1 MRWPYLCATPFV
13 GVADASRGWPV
24 CENVPQAVPPPSL
37 DQRTTRGDDYSIKS
51 VRDVRGHG
59 M

>member
-1 MRWPYLCATPFV
+1 MRYLCATPFV

-24 CENVPQAVPPPSL
+24 CENVPQAVPQPSV
-37 DQRTTRGDDYSIKS
+37 DQRTAGGDDYSIES
-51 VRDVRGHG
+51 AHDVRGHG